1 MNVDSMIIEMPS
13 FDAMNVDAMNVDAMN
28 VDAMNGR
35 FGEPTHGSVRA

>member
-13 FDAMNVDAMNVDAMN
+13 FDAMNVDAMN
-28 VDAMNGR
+28 GR

>member
-28 VDAMNGR
+28 GR